1 MLFCP
6 VGTRELL
13 HERWREEGRKE
24 GRSREVGRGGG
35 GSGGRGGG
43 GGGGGGEGPRRGL
56 AWPAA
61 PSGTR
66 HERHFYSDR
75 KSDSREQ

>member
-1 MLFCP
+1 MVRRGGGGAHKGAVLF
-6 VGTRELL
+6 VKEQGSYYTRDGG
-13 HERWREEGRKE
+13 REEGRKE
-24 GRSREVGRGGG
+24 GRKEERVGVGGLVEATPGISR
-35 GSGGRGGG
+35 
-43 GGGGGGEGPRRGL
+43 
-56 AWPAA
+56 PAA